1 MPAAKVYLRRKSGS
15 TAMSWK
21 CTAVLAGKV
30 YLSRKSERTSMP
42 YFCEGGKIPTS
53 LALTASRVSGLR
65 GTKKPQPDYNPHIPE
80 NTAVGKG
87 MKLKSESGHSKLSRV
102 RRYNFSLG
110 KKTG

>member
-1 MPAAKVYLRRKSGS
+1 MPAGKVNLSRKSES
-15 TAMSWK
+15 TAMGWK
-21 CTAVLAGKV
+21 CTLMLAAKMR
-30 YLSRKSERTSMP
+30 LRRKSERTSMP

-87 MKLKSESGHSKLSRV
+87 MKLKSESGYMQVL
-102 RRYNFSLG
+102 
-110 KKTG
+110 